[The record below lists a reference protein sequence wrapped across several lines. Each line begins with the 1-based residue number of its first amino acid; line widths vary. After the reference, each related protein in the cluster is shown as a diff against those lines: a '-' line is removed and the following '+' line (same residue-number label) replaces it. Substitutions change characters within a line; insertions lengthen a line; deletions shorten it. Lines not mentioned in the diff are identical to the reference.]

1 MRRRKFLGGAALT
14 GSLASL
20 SSLAFAGNADSL
32 TMPSELCRP
41 TIRQTLGP
49 YLTPNSS
56 NRSDIREERPGV
68 PLHLTLNVVDD
79 YFCKPIEGATVE
91 IWHSDA
97 GGLYSGVDNIEFD
110 LTTMLDSGKS
120 VDMRG
125 KSFLRGHQT
134 TGSDGR
140 VHFTTIVPGWY
151 TGRLAHIHL
160 QTVIQGVAWTSHVTQ
175 LYLPQD
181 IERSVYES
189 DAYRSRGQN
198 PIGVNRDLVVRGD
211 HASVNQLTVPLEK
224 HGDGYRGVYDL
235 AVAF

>member
-1 MRRRKFLGGAALT
+1 MLRRKFLSQVAVAGGI
-14 GSLASL
+14 GSLSP
-20 SSLAFAGNADSL
+20 FAVARQANEL
-32 TMPSELCRP
+32 VMPSSACRP
-41 TIRQTLGP
+41 TVRQTLGP
-49 YLTPNSS
+49 YLTPNSL
-56 NRSDIREERPGV
+56 NRSDIREESPGI

-110 LTTMLDSGKS
+110 LTTMLDNGKS

-125 KSFLRGHQT
+125 KSFLRGQQT

-140 VHFTTIVPGWY
+140 VSFTTIIPGWY

-160 QTVIQGVAWTSHVTQ
+160 QTIIQGLSWTSHVTQ

-181 IERSVYES
+181 IEQSVYKT
-189 DAYRSRGQN
+189 DAYNSRGQN
-198 PIGVNRDLVVRGD
+198 PIGINRDLVVRGD
-211 HASVNQLTVPLEK
+211 DVSVNQLTLPLAK
-224 HGDGYRGVYDL
+224 HSDGYRGEYDL
-235 AVAF
+235 AVSF